1 MPKPYASLPTMN
13 IYTYDLGRLLNEF
26 VDEDVAFN
34 FREFFRVNDNGTFVH
49 DKDVS
54 AFLNLITKE
63 DRESCYPFANEE
75 YRNIFRHTL
84 WMLPGVKEAR
94 AMSAMLQTHSVFQH
108 FKVVNVAGNG
118 DEDEESK
125 DALVAVEEGIGKD
138 PDATR
143 TITLSCGRLTTG
155 VSVGQ
160 LCLCCQ
166 ARITRLPPVIC
177 RLSSVCRL
185 LPLSTER
192 LKSNAMS
199 LTSHR
204 TEH

>member
-1 MPKPYASLPTMN
+1 M
-13 IYTYDLGRLLNEF
+13 
-26 VDEDVAFN
+26 
-34 FREFFRVNDNGTFVH
+34 
-49 DKDVS
+49 
-54 AFLNLITKE
+54 NLITKE

-125 DALVAVEEGIGKD
+125 DALVAVEEAIGKD

-155 VSVGQ
+155 VSVK
-160 LCLCCQ
+160 
-166 ARITRLPPVIC
+166 AWTAVFM
-177 RLSSVCRL
+177 LSGSYNTAASSYMQTIFRVQI